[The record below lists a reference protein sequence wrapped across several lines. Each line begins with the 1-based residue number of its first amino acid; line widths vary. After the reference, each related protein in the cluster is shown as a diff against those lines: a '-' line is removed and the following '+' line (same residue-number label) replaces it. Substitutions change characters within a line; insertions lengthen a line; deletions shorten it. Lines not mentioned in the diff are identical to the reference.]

1 MYEVVDNSIDE
12 VLAGF
17 CTEVHV
23 IIHIDNS
30 VTVIDNGRGIPTE
43 IMPKEGKP
51 AAEVVV
57 TTVVHA
63 EDHVFATSHGQ
74 GHQPVGAVIAVGQQH
89 VDARQVVQQFPHQGG
104 LPGILA
110 AVRPPGHAPAGRG
123 GQGQQPHQAK
133 DREAQS
139 GLLVRTLWVSR
150 LIRRCV
156 GHGQR
161 RAIHELD
168 VLALP
173 QPVRRHGALQV
184 ASHLPAQAAQHHG
197 RQFGAGAAV
206 GAGILGPRWQLQG
219 GEHDRSANDRRA
231 ARASGG

>member
-1 MYEVVDNSIDE
+1 MVG
-12 VLAGF
+12 LPQPPA
-17 CTEVHV
+17 
-23 IIHIDNS
+23 
-30 VTVIDNGRGIPTE
+30 
-43 IMPKEGKP
+43 

-173 QPVRRHGALQV
+173 QPVRRHGVNTHRPV
-184 ASHLPAQAAQHHG
+184 AGQYAVTNKDSVADQHTQAIDGLVFGDQFDARGKVLPQDDSAAPIECL
-197 RQFGAGAAV
+197 AG
-206 GAGILGPRWQLQG
+206 
-219 GEHDRSANDRRA
+219 DRSL
-231 ARASGG
+231 G